1 MKKIPQRS
9 CIGCGLKKDKG
20 DLLRIVRSPEGEFSL
35 DPSGRKNGRGAY
47 ICKDPACLEKAEK
60 RKALQRSFKTEADS
74 RIYQQLREELEQ
86 LAE

>member
-9 CIGCGLKKDKG
+9 CIGCGLKKDKS
-20 DLLRIVRSPEGEFSL
+20 DLMRIVRSPEGEFSL

-60 RKALQRSFKTEADS
+60 RKALQRSFKAEVDS

>member
-9 CIGCGLKKDKG
+9 CIGCGLKKDKS

-47 ICKDPACLEKAEK
+47 ICMNSACLEKAEK
-60 RKALQRSFKTEADS
+60 RKALQRSFKAEVDES
-74 RIYQQLREELEQ
+74 VYRQLREELEQ

>member
-9 CIGCGLKKDKG
+9 CIGCGLKKDKN
-20 DLLRIVRSPEGEFSL
+20 DLMRIVRSPEGEFSL

-60 RKALQRSFKTEADS
+60 RKALQRSFKAEVDS

>member
-9 CIGCGLKKDKG
+9 CIGCGLKKDKS

-47 ICKDPACLEKAEK
+47 ICMNPDCLEKAEK
-60 RKALQRSFKTEADS
+60 RKALQRSFKAEVDGS
-74 RIYQQLREELEQ
+74 VYQQLREELEQ

>member
-60 RKALQRSFKTEADS
+60 RKSLQRSFKAEADS

>member
-9 CIGCGLKKDKG
+9 CIGCGLKKDKS

-47 ICKDPACLEKAEK
+47 ICKDPACLGKAEK
-60 RKALQRSFKTEADS
+60 RKALQRSFKAEVDS

>member
-9 CIGCGLKKDKG
+9 CIGCGLKKDKS

-47 ICKDPACLEKAEK
+47 ICMNPACLEKAEK
-60 RKALQRSFKTEADS
+60 RKALQRSFKAEVDGGVY
-74 RIYQQLREELEQ
+74 RQLREELEQ

>member
-9 CIGCGLKKDKG
+9 CIGCGLKKDKSE
-20 DLLRIVRSPEGEFSL
+20 LLRIVRSPEGVFSL

-47 ICKDPACLEKAEK
+47 ICMNPDCLEKAEK
-60 RKALQRSFKTEADS
+60 RKALQRSFKAEVDS
-74 RIYQQLREELEQ
+74 QIYRQLREELEQ